1 MVKKFGLEVAG
12 PLEPFADGFAGMLES
27 EGYAFGGARQLVLL
41 LAHLSRW
48 LEEQGLGAGDLTAE
62 VVETFIA
69 EHRSCHR
76 WCRSARSLGPL
87 LAYLGSIDMVGE
99 EIPMASDSLAEALL
113 AEFRCHLISQ
123 RGFAPSTVEQ
133 YVRDARKCLGA
144 WWPDG
149 LIDLKTLDAPAIIG
163 LLHREANRLGSPP
176 HRGFVTAM
184 RCLLRFLYSSGR
196 VSHSLVEAVPGMARK
211 GPSIPRAVSTEV
223 ATKVLQS
230 CDTDTVIG
238 RRDFAI
244 LKMLCRLGLRVGEV
258 AGMALG
264 DIDWRAGELTIVGKG
279 PDIERLPLPC
289 DVGEAIVAYLTG
301 GRHNASSRALF
312 LPMVAPHRSM
322 TSNGVA
328 GVVRKACDRAGVAPF
343 GPHRLRH
350 MAATETLRAGASLT
364 EVAELLRH
372 RNEKTSAVYARVE
385 EAALEGLARPWPAV
399 VA

>member
-1 MVKKFGLEVAG
+1 MVKKFGLEVTG
-12 PLEPFADGFAGMLES
+12 PLEPFTEGFAGMLEAQ
-27 EGYAFGGARQLVLL
+27 GYALGGARQLVLL
-41 LAHLSRW
+41 AAHLSRW

-62 VVETFIA
+62 VVETFMA
-69 EHRSCHR
+69 EHRSLHR

-87 LAYLGSIDMVGE
+87 LAYLRSIDVVGE
-99 EIPMASDSLAEALL
+99 ELPMASGSPAEALL

-123 RGFAPSTVEQ
+123 RGFAPSTVEH
-133 YVRDARKCLGA
+133 YVRDARMCLGA

-149 LIDLKTLDAPAIIG
+149 LIDLETLDAPAIIA
-163 LLHREANRLGSPP
+163 LLRKEANRLGSPP

-184 RCLLRFLYSSGR
+184 RCLLRFLHSSGR
-196 VSHSLVEAVPGMARK
+196 INHSLVEAVPVMSRK

-223 ATKVLQS
+223 AAKLLQS
-230 CDTDTVIG
+230 CNTDTVIG

-244 LKMLCRLGLRVGEV
+244 LTMLSRLGLRVGEV

-301 GRHNASSRALF
+301 GRHNGSSRALF
-312 LPMVAPHRSM
+312 LPMVAPYRAM
-322 TSNGVA
+322 TPIGVA
-328 GVVRKACDRAGVAPF
+328 SVVRKACDRAGVAPF

-372 RNEKTSAVYARVE
+372 RNEKTSAVYARVDQ
-385 EAALEGLARPWPAV
+385 AALGGLARPWPAV